1 MVDLVT
7 ELRKLEGVNTS
18 FDYGVEMVVMTV
30 KETVGNWEDLKTAIN
45 LKEIEFVNLF
55 EFDRVCGKGF
65 SIAKKWVFDYIHFHK
80 LYLDFI
86 REFKYC
92 NSIYCMI
99 SEELIT
105 LYLDNDSEIF
115 KKFRIEDLSESI
127 RDAGFTFKYVDKGNE
142 VEFRVL
148 GLVDF

>member
-7 ELRKLEGVNTS
+7 ELRKIEGVNTS
-18 FDYGVEMVVMTV
+18 FDYGVELVVMTV
-30 KETVGNWEDLKTAIN
+30 KETVGDWEDLRTAIID
-45 LKEIEFVNLF
+45 KEMQFAELF
-55 EFDRVCGKGF
+55 KWDRVCGKGF
-65 SIAKKWVFDYIHFHK
+65 TVAEKWVFDYIHFHK

-127 RDAGFTFKYVDKGNE
+127 RNAGFTFKYIDKGNE
-142 VEFRVL
+142 IEFRVL

>member
-1 MVDLVT
+1 MDLVN

-30 KETVGNWEDLKTAIN
+30 KETVGNWEDLQTAIN

-65 SIAKKWVFDYIHFHK
+65 RVAKKWVFDYIHFHK
-80 LYLDFI
+80 LYLEFI
-86 REFKYC
+86 KVFRYDKFVYA
-92 NSIYCMI
+92 MI

-105 LYLDNDSEIF
+105 LNSEGMGEIW
-115 KKFRIEDLSESI
+115 KNSEVEELKDMFE
-127 RDAGFTFKYVDKGNE
+127 DAGFQFSCNDKGCV
-142 VEFRVL
+142 VEFRLL